1 MSANRSKTRDP
12 KRPAKAVT
20 AARRSTT
27 PRGRIWLWVAVA
39 AVALLG
45 LFVIYTTTSSTS
57 HSAAP
62 AERYQVGSPGIGAQA
77 PDFTLPNATAPP
89 GGPAAV
95 TLSGLRGKTTLLY
108 FHEGLGCQPCWNQIR
123 DLQADRAKLTAAGVD
138 QLLTVTSG
146 PGDLIAQKMR
156 DDGLSA
162 PALVDTDLGVSTRY
176 QANQYGMMGTSTDG
190 HSFVLVGPDGRIQ
203 WRADYGGAPN
213 YTMYVGVDRLL
224 ADLTAGR
231 RTS

>member
-108 FHEGLGCQPCWNQIR
+108 FHATCRPTGPSSPPPGS
-123 DLQADRAKLTAAGVD
+123 
-138 QLLTVTSG
+138 TSC
-146 PGDLIAQKMR
+146 
-156 DDGLSA
+156 
-162 PALVDTDLGVSTRY
+162 
-176 QANQYGMMGTSTDG
+176 
-190 HSFVLVGPDGRIQ
+190 
-203 WRADYGGAPN
+203 
-213 YTMYVGVDRLL
+213 
-224 ADLTAGR
+224 
-231 RTS
+231 